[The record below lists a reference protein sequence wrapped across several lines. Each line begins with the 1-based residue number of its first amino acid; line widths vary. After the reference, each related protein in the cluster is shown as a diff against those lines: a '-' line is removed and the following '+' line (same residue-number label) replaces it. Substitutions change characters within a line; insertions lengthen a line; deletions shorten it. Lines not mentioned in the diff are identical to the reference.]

1 MWVTMFQ
8 LAVVAVY
15 GYPILLSLW
24 AMRVQLAASRAFH
37 HPHDHSPTRHIVER
51 ATHGYIATVLMVSL
65 AVRMAQLNTDLTPWL
80 LVPLTI
86 VVALWTARWLI
97 SVQEMANED
106 LDLSYI
112 GRLNRLKTNVLFLCT
127 IVLLIDQVWRV
138 LTLFWF

>member
-24 AMRVQLAASRAFH
+24 AMRVQLAASRAPH
-37 HPHDHSPTRHIVER
+37 HPHDHSAMRHVAEHSM
-51 ATHGYIATVLMVSL
+51 HGYIASVLMISL
-65 AVRMAQLNTDLTPWL
+65 VVRMTQLNTDLTPWV

-86 VVALWTARWLI
+86 VVALWTARWLL
-97 SVQEMANED
+97 VVAGMAIED
-106 LDLSYI
+106 LDLWYI
-112 GRLNRLKTNVLFLCT
+112 GWLNRLKTIVLLLCA
-127 IVLLIDQVWRV
+127 VALLIDQAWRV